1 MGYKGGD
8 LVFKN
13 LEAEMARRGLSK
25 RELSTITG
33 IDYRTLLNNL
43 TGKNTINV
51 KTMLAIKKNAFPD
64 MTLDYLF
71 SLPDEVEKG
80 E

>member
-1 MGYKGGD
+1 
-8 LVFKN
+8 
-13 LEAEMARRGLSK
+13 MARRGLSK
-25 RELSTITG
+25 RKLSIVTG

-51 KTMLAIKKNAFPD
+51 KTMIAIKKKAFPD

-71 SLPDEVEKG
+71 SLPDDVEKG